1 MNKKYLRTL
10 FPLLLIVG
18 IVTGGLSACS
28 QSEEL
33 SQEENKVEDQK
44 IAIQP
49 EVLMDGIATR
59 SGIGL
64 SDLTTFYL
72 RIVNPQ
78 STEFSYF
85 VQMQKDTNGNW
96 YVSKDMKN
104 GTTDPKLYFQN
115 GKQPVTVQA
124 LFWNTT
130 SVDNFMARV
139 DEGGWKTSY
148 TFFMGTT
155 SINSLSLKGYDPLY
169 YNKTIIPQTDAPGG
183 VLPINFR
190 HRFAKIHL
198 KLEFDDYCT
207 QLIGY
212 NQASVPKV
220 SLGGLLMGNSIGY
233 LKWDFNTDNID
244 YTGVTRDNI
253 STLYSIVWNPPLT
266 VPNSSSEY
274 EIMAVPQLIPSGS
287 LNAYFTIPNPNTK
300 ENEQFTW
307 TYQGAEFN
315 LEGNTE
321 YDITLQVYGEDPTTK
336 GISSDT
342 QLTKKNIKITG
353 SIKERKGGQL

>member
-1 MNKKYLRTL
+1 MKKKYLRTL

-28 QSEEL
+28 QSEEP

-59 SGIGL
+59 SGMEL
-64 SDLTTFYL
+64 KDLTYFYL

-78 STEFSYF
+78 SAEFSYF
-85 VQMQKDTNGNW
+85 VKMEKNAEGKW
-96 YVSKDMKN
+96 YASTDLKN
-104 GTTDPKLYFQN
+104 NTTEPKLFFQN

-124 LFWNTT
+124 IYWKNS

-139 DEGGWKTSY
+139 DEGGWKTPY
-148 TFFMGTT
+148 TFFMSTT
-155 SINSLSLKGYDPLY
+155 VISSLALKGADPLY

-198 KLEFDDYCT
+198 KLEFDDYCS

-212 NQASVPKV
+212 DQSAVPKV
-220 SLGGLLMGNSIGY
+220 SLGGLLTGSGSY
-233 LKWDFNTDNID
+233 LKWDFNTNNID
-244 YTGVTRDNI
+244 YNGDTRDNI
-253 STLYSIVWNPPLT
+253 STLYSIVWNPPLDI
-266 VPNSSSEY
+266 PNSSSEY
-274 EIMAVPQLIPSGS
+274 ELMAVPQLIPSGT
-287 LNAYFTIPNPNTK
+287 LNAYFTITNPESG
-300 ENEQFTW
+300 ENEMFTW
-307 TYQGAEFN
+307 TYQGQEFN
-315 LEGNTE
+315 LESNTE
-321 YDITLQVYGEDPTTK
+321 YDITLQVYGVDPATK
-336 GISSDT
+336 GTSNDT
-342 QLTKKNIKITG
+342 LLTKKNIKITG
-353 SIKERKGGQL
+353 SIKERKGGQQ